1 MSAIGIPVARARPDA
16 ATVLT
21 RAVLRAAD
29 IVGLTQKDTAAV
41 LGVSPASLSRLA
53 SGGRLLTPTSKEGEL
68 GLLLVRVFR
77 AADALLGGKE
87 AAVRTWFH
95 APNVHL
101 GGAPAERVRTIEGL
115 VHVAEYLDAMR
126 GKL

>member
-1 MSAIGIPVARARPDA
+1 MSQSASAARARPDPGV
-16 ATVLT
+16 VLT

-29 IVGLTQKDTAAV
+29 ILGLPQKDTAHI
-41 LGVSPASLSRLA
+41 LGVSAASLSRMA
-53 SGGRLLTPTSKEGEL
+53 SGTRSLTPTSKEGEL

-77 AADALLGGKE
+77 GADALLGGKE
-87 AAVRTWFH
+87 AAVRSWFH
-95 APNVHL
+95 APNAHL
-101 GGAPAERVRTIEGL
+101 GAVPASRVRAVEGL